1 MFALYSIYKSLQTI
15 YFEISNMHITV
26 SLKLIYNP
34 VVTEGPNLHKMDR
47 NVMSGKGLNDSV
59 NWLWTWNEQNGVLM
73 AIPAA
78 WPWVKH
84 FNLQKLKC
92 PHAYNLKE
100 EDTSQLWHSKYV
112 SQSSKQLI

>member
-47 NVMSGKGLNDSV
+47 NVRSGKGLNDSV
-59 NWLWTWNEQNGVLM
+59 
-73 AIPAA
+73 
-78 WPWVKH
+78 
-84 FNLQKLKC
+84 KL
-92 PHAYNLKE
+92 ALNLKWTE
-100 EDTSQLWHSKYV
+100 WSSYGYTSCVTLSKAT
-112 SQSSKQLI
+112 